1 MIEET
6 YKYLADAYKNI
17 QIFPTDSSDTLKDQ
31 WQTVEQKKREREI
44 TRLLQEYVTAYGRK
58 AQFQYK
64 TRKTILRALCPT
76 IVILALAFGAAVY
89 ILIRNGIGNLEA
101 FAGILSV
108 CVTFAGLLL
117 GSFNMI
123 VKYAFPEDDEKYIT
137 EIVKAIQSND
147 LENKKQNI
155 QASGKVL
162 QDRSDP

>member
-1 MIEET
+1 M
-6 YKYLADAYKNI
+6 
-17 QIFPTDSSDTLKDQ
+17 
-31 WQTVEQKKREREI
+31 
-44 TRLLQEYVTAYGRK
+44 
-58 AQFQYK
+58 
-64 TRKTILRALCPT
+64 
-76 IVILALAFGAAVY
+76 
-89 ILIRNGIGNLEA
+89 EA

>member
-1 MIEET
+1 MANGRAE
-6 YKYLADAYKNI
+6 
-17 QIFPTDSSDTLKDQ
+17 
-31 WQTVEQKKREREI
+31 KRDREI

-117 GSFNMI
+117 GSFNML

-137 EIVKAIQSND
+137 EIVKAFKATD

-155 QASGKVL
+155 RERQSASRPFG
-162 QDRSDP
+162 S